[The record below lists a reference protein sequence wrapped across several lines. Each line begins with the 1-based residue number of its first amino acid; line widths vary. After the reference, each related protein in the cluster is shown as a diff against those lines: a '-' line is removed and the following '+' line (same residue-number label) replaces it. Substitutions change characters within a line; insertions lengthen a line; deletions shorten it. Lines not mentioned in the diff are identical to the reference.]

1 MWGPVLGGRHQ
12 FRDPFWGAAINN
24 KTQFLILGP
33 FFKSLSFM
41 CISEPP
47 LCAILSTALV
57 WVLVSLFWVPSF
69 SLSGTSLQSGS
80 SGFSL
85 DPLGINNGSLVIN
98 NKEVSQFITPN

>member
-24 KTQFLILGP
+24 RTQFLILGP

-41 CISEPP
+41 CISEAP

-57 WVLVSLFWVPSF
+57 WVLVSL
-69 SLSGTSLQSGS
+69 LGTILQSFGYQPSVWVIRLQFGS
-80 SGFSL
+80 FGHQQRVF
-85 DPLGINNGSLVIN
+85 GH
-98 NKEVSQFITPN
+98 K